1 MPSHTAPERCETL
14 RPEVAAGACSS
25 PVVRSSRRQWAAGV
39 RIMCHRGHGLAVRVR
54 RNVISTERK
63 DHIATVITD
72 SGQRVTVLG
81 TEGGFPES
89 FRSTDRRYALGG
101 LYEFHPLNGESP
113 YRDNI
118 CTATQQLAGPRLR
131 PLPPPNDFLPDWLPI
146 DEQAGFVGYLLFF
159 GPVAAGVV
167 LLILAGRKVFQRFT
181 ARAG

>member
-1 MPSHTAPERCETL
+1 L

-118 CTATQQLAGPRLR
+118 CTATQQLAGS
-131 PLPPPNDFLPDWLPI
+131 
-146 DEQAGFVGYLLFF
+146 AASA
-159 GPVAAGVV
+159 VAASERFLARLASHRRTSRICGISA
-167 LLILAGRKVFQRFT
+167 LLRSGCGRRCASHPGRSQGLPAIHRSSRLTLPF
-181 ARAG
+181 G